1 MIGTGR
7 VAALRRRLRII
18 RAALTFR
25 WPRLCSELRA
35 LTTPEGQEVP
45 DILGDVN
52 PVDFLRSV
60 QPLVSSKH
68 LDAIETTWRQVET
81 HDFGTGV
88 NSPEVCAEPE
98 VARFVGFLALAA
110 GAANVIEVGS
120 YVGFT
125 ACHIAAALRL
135 LGSGRL
141 FCVDV
146 DEGMLTLTLRNA
158 KALQLDD
165 LVTTIHGDSLSEE
178 VLGRLPTSGV
188 VFIDSAHY
196 FETTRDEIK
205 AYFEKLAGP
214 GFLVLHDSI
223 RWPGVRQAVAAC
235 RRPKMTFATSRGA
248 GVTVFQSETSAGPR
262 DPLAQ

>member
-1 MIGTGR
+1 VIGHGR
-7 VAALRRRLRII
+7 AAALRRRLRII
-18 RAALTFR
+18 RAALSFN
-25 WPRLCSELRA
+25 WPRVCSELRA
-35 LTTPEGQEVP
+35 LTTPEGQEIA
-45 DILGDVN
+45 DIAADVN
-52 PVDFLRSV
+52 PLDFLRSL
-60 QPLVSSKH
+60 QPLVNPLH
-68 LDAIETTWRQVET
+68 LEAIEARWRQLET
-81 HDFGTGV
+81 HDFGEGV

-98 VARFVGFLALAA
+98 AARFVGCLALAA

-135 LGSGRL
+135 VGSGRL
-141 FCVDV
+141 YCVDV
-146 DEGMLTLTLRNA
+146 DQDMLTCTRRNA
-158 KALQLDD
+158 EALRLDD
-165 LVTTIHGDSLSEE
+165 LVMTIHGDSLSED
-178 VLGRLPTSGV
+178 VLAKLPTAGV
-188 VFIDSAHY
+188 VFVDSAHS

-248 GVTVFQSETSAGPR
+248 GVTVIQRP
-262 DPLAQ
+262 